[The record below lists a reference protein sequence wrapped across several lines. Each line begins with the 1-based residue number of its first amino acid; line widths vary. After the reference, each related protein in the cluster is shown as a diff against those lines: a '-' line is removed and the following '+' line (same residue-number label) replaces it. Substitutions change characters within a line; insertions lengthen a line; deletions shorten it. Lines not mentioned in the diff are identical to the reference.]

1 LTFINLNIHCLRFY
15 IVKIIY
21 IFKMT
26 FFKNDF
32 YEKLFEIAFLFR
44 DFQNFGI
51 QKKLQQNDE
60 ILRMTF

>member
-1 LTFINLNIHCLRFY
+1 
-15 IVKIIY
+15 
-21 IFKMT
+21 MT